1 MRFLSFLT
9 AILPSSLSALTIQID
24 YTYDTNNF
32 FNTQEKRDAIEA
44 AAQFFGDRIQDNLLR
59 IDPAEFPGQSWTAT
73 FTHPTTG
80 EALRRPDL
88 VIPEDTIIIFVG
100 ARELFNRTAGQA
112 GSGFS
117 IENATLSWLQR
128 VTARGQAGRTLPSNE
143 RTDLAPW
150 GGAITFDTPREWNFS
165 LEENLP
171 GTEFVRVALH
181 EIAHILGIGA
191 SDSWRNL
198 IEDGSFTGPAAIQ
211 SYGSAPPAD
220 NGHFLVPSEDADLES
235 PLYGSFGAAHGP
247 SRPVLMLPENS
258 DSGSNF
264 DVVTD
269 LDLAALVDIGWEI
282 TLPLNLSVDALSPT
296 QATFSWPSSSF
307 LDYNLERGTD
317 LITFPDGSGEISGN
331 ALPLEW
337 SDPAPLSEKAFYRLS
352 STSNLAQAP
361 QFAQS
366 SVENFSNEEE
376 LITVEVKEAILHS
389 HD

>member
-32 FNTQEKRDAIEA
+32 FDTQEKRDAMEA

-100 ARELFNRTAGQA
+100 ARELFNSTAGQA

-117 IENATLSWLQR
+117 IESATLSWFQR
-128 VTARGQAGRTLPSNE
+128 VTARGQAGRELPSNE

-150 GGAITFDTPREWNFS
+150 GGAIAFDTPREWNFS

-198 IEDGSFTGPAAIQ
+198 IEDGSFTGP
-211 SYGSAPPAD
+211 
-220 NGHFLVPSEDADLES
+220 S
-235 PLYGSFGAAHGP
+235 PLYGSFGTAHGP
-247 SRPVLMLPENS
+247 SRPVLMLPS
-258 DSGSNF
+258 STDFGSNF

-317 LITFPDGSGEISGN
+317 LITFPDGSGDISGN

-352 STSNLAQAP
+352 SISNLAQAP
-361 QFAQS
+361 QLAQS

-376 LITVEVKEAILHS
+376 LITVEVKEVTLECAFCDHS
-389 HD
+389 DEK